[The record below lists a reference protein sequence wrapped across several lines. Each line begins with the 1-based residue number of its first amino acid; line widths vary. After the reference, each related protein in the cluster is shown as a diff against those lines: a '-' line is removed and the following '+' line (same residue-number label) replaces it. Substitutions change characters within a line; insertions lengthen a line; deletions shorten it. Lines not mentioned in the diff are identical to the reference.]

1 MIFATAGTQLP
12 FDRFVEAL
20 DRIAP
25 DLAEPLV
32 VQALPGSYVPRNFD
46 LRPMLSRDEF
56 DRCVSG
62 CSLMVA
68 HAGIGSVVEALRL
81 SKPVVVFPRKAALGE
96 HRNDHQMATARR
108 FGKLGYAYVAYDADD
123 LRSLLCGEPLYPLQA
138 IGASAS
144 DELCR
149 FVRSFIKNS

>member
-25 DLAEPLV
+25 DLSEPLM
-32 VQALPGSYVPRNFD
+32 VQALPGKYVPRNFD

-56 DRCVSG
+56 DSCLRG

-68 HAGIGSVVEALRL
+68 HAGIGSVVEALRM
-81 SKPVVVFPRKAALGE
+81 SKPVVVFPRRGALGE

-108 FGKLGYAYVAYDADD
+108 FGNLGYAYVACEVDA
-123 LRSLLCGEPLYPLQA
+123 LRSLLCGEPLHPLQA
-138 IGASAS
+138 IGSSAS

-149 FVRSFIKNS
+149 FVRSFIKNN